1 MKKEKEEQERIKK
14 EKQKELDKQ
23 KKNDKSPVKQNQNEK
38 NKKNLKSESKK
49 QSDQDS
55 KDISDNILNK
65 NEKFNGPKLEKKN
78 DTTRNEKNNNNSI
91 KKNIAIKLKKINTD
105 DDNNN
110 LYNIHN
116 KRKNSPTLLK
126 ENKQSDNNALNS
138 IKDCMS
144 AGKRIKNDS
153 EQNTLYRD
161 FLKNIRKDKE
171 KLSKKPQTSKTINNL
186 NIHPENAYRTFGIW
200 RFKNKNILKKHNH
213 QNTIN
218 EESLSNH
225 INQKLAIDIV
235 NPNTLLKKNSSEL
248 NTKYGNNKNNID
260 TIKPYYAISDDDKY
274 NDTGIEDNYYDKYD
288 ENKSRKYAFS
298 TKKMKLNKW
307 KNDPCNPY
315 LTNWANSFLKIGY
328 NVGFHFCGLQK
339 GVPLLRIQKLRK
351 KVVLPPL
358 YKIKYNK
365 FTEKNYDNDE
375 DDVSKIVC
383 SKVAQKVSNTLY
395 NFHNNKTKNTFDSN
409 FNFGD
414 KDKNKEQSQTQRI
427 FNEDNGINSI

>member
-1 MKKEKEEQERIKK
+1 MYVRREK
-14 EKQKELDKQ
+14 D
-23 KKNDKSPVKQNQNEK
+23 
-38 NKKNLKSESKK
+38 
-49 QSDQDS
+49 
-55 KDISDNILNK
+55 
-65 NEKFNGPKLEKKN
+65 
-78 DTTRNEKNNNNSI
+78 
-91 KKNIAIKLKKINTD
+91 
-105 DDNNN
+105 
-110 LYNIHN
+110 
-116 KRKNSPTLLK
+116 
-126 ENKQSDNNALNS
+126 
-138 IKDCMS
+138 
-144 AGKRIKNDS
+144 KNDS

-200 RFKNKNILKKHNH
+200 RFKNKNILNKHNH

-218 EESLSNH
+218 EESLYNNH
-225 INQKLAIDIV
+225 TNQKLAIDIV
-235 NPNTLLKKNSSEL
+235 SPNTLLKKNSSEL
-248 NTKYGNNKNNID
+248 NNKYGNQKNNID
-260 TIKPYYAISDDDKY
+260 TIKPYFAISDDDKY
-274 NDTGIEDNYYDKYD
+274 IDTGIEDNNYD
-288 ENKSRKYAFS
+288 ENKGNRKYAFS

-328 NVGFHFCGLQK
+328 NVGFHFSELQK

-395 NFHNNKTKNTFDSN
+395 TCHNNKTKNIFESN
-409 FNFGD
+409 FNIGD
-414 KDKNKEQSQTQRI
+414 KDKNKNPSQTPRI
-427 FNEDNGINSI
+427 YNEIGINSV